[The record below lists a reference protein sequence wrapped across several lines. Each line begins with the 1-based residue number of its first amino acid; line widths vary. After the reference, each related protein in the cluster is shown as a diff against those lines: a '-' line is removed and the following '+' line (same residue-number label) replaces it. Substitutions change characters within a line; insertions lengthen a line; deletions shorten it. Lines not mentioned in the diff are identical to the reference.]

1 MSCTRPNLEMQRP
14 HHHSQYTD
22 KEFIHA
28 FESRGFPPNLFTHE
42 AHLRLAWIYLIQYDE
57 SLAIDKTC
65 QGIQNFD
72 QFHGDGTKY
81 HVTLTVA
88 SVKVVHHFRQ
98 KSTATTFEEFIIEYP
113 RLITSFKELL
123 SLHYGEEVISDP
135 KAKTIYLEPDLL
147 PFT

>member
-14 HHHSQYTD
+14 NHHSQYTD
-22 KEFIHA
+22 KEFIYA
-28 FESRGFPPNLFTHE
+28 FESKGFPPNLFTHE

-57 SLAIDKTC
+57 PLAIDKTC

-72 QFHGDGTKY
+72 QFHSDGTKY

-98 KSTATTFEEFIIEYP
+98 KSNATTFENFVAEYP
-113 RLITSFKELL
+113 KLVTSFKELL
-123 SLHYGEEVISDP
+123 FQHYDKGVLTDP
-135 KAKTIYLEPDLL
+135 KAKTAYLQPDLL